1 MSYPIAVSSETLSNA
16 SQRHALADAA
26 KIADWN
32 VVFEHLEEK
41 PSLVNES
48 RPGGTSLFTPVH
60 QIAYFNAID
69 QCERMLTFKP
79 WLSLKTSS
87 GLTASDIAERSE
99 HTELADLLRP
109 RFRAG
114 YDPSVVSKLEEQ
126 LWGAMK
132 SRVDDLLKK
141 TEMKPPQL
149 SPLYEEGGPRSFYI
163 PVPGMYGGFDVHLAS
178 PTEVSATSWCRVAG
192 GSGMTHRITP
202 NDFTIQ
208 SEGFL

>member
-87 GLTASDIAERSE
+87 GLTASDIAERSGTT
-99 HTELADLLRP
+99 HARIYTHARTYMLFLPTVILRRLL
-109 RFRAG
+109 
-114 YDPSVVSKLEEQ
+114 
-126 LWGAMK
+126 M
-132 SRVDDLLKK
+132 LLSSCIHIC
-141 TEMKPPQL
+141 L
-149 SPLYEEGGPRSFYI
+149 
-163 PVPGMYGGFDVHLAS
+163 V
-178 PTEVSATSWCRVAG
+178 
-192 GSGMTHRITP
+192 
-202 NDFTIQ
+202 
-208 SEGFL
+208 